1 VLKAIPTQPT
11 QHDGREVTTK
21 HRGNGLAKQL
31 LQSVSAHL
39 SGYAKIH
46 AIARSWAIHVIHLIV
61 KPLEN
66 AIVAPCQQRKQ
77 PNYTCTHAL

>member
-1 VLKAIPTQPT
+1 
-11 QHDGREVTTK
+11 
-21 HRGNGLAKQL
+21 LAKQL

-77 PNYTCTHAL
+77 PNYTRTHKALNRGEGIHPRWVAQQPHNSHPYPD